1 MMLLTDKQVR
11 EKLVTRGAQ
20 ELTDAELLS
29 VLLQKG
35 EAGGSALELSE
46 ALLAAYGGDLTA
58 IAQESVIRLR
68 SVVRLGVTRAAFVS
82 AALELGRRCR
92 AAESQVKDTIMTD
105 RDVIE
110 IFQPQLGMLPH
121 EEFWV
126 IYLNASNRILD
137 RVRVSQGG
145 VTGTVVDYKLVVKRA
160 IERLAQGILLVH
172 NHPSGNPLPSGA
184 DNEITERVVRAAAL
198 FDMTVADHVIITA
211 GECYSFRNH
220 GFFDRIDA
228 ERTPILHDR

>member
-1 MMLLTDKQVR
+1 MPLTDKQVR

-20 ELTDAELLS
+20 ALTDAELLS

-46 ALLAAYGGDLTA
+46 ELLAAYDGDLTA
-58 IAQESVIRLR
+58 IAQEEVVRLR
-68 SVVRLGVTRAAFVS
+68 SVARLGVTRAALVS

-92 AAESQVKDTIMTD
+92 VAESRIKDTIMTD
-105 RDVIE
+105 QDVID
-110 IFQPQLGMLPH
+110 IFQPQIGMLPH

-126 IYLNASNRILD
+126 VYLNASNRILD

-145 VTGTVVDYKLVVKRA
+145 VTGTIVDYKLIVKRA
-160 IERLAQGILLVH
+160 VERLAQGILLVH

-198 FDMTVADHVIITA
+198 FDMPVADHVIITA

-220 GFFDRIDA
+220 GFF
-228 ERTPILHDR
+228 

>member
-1 MMLLTDKQVR
+1 M
-11 EKLVTRGAQ
+11 
-20 ELTDAELLS
+20 
-29 VLLQKG
+29 
-35 EAGGSALELSE
+35 
-46 ALLAAYGGDLTA
+46 
-58 IAQESVIRLR
+58 
-68 SVVRLGVTRAAFVS
+68 
-82 AALELGRRCR
+82 
-92 AAESQVKDTIMTD
+92 
-105 RDVIE
+105 IE

-145 VTGTVVDYKLVVKRA
+145 VTGTVVDYKLIVKRA

-211 GECYSFRNH
+211 GVCYSFRNH

>member
-1 MMLLTDKQVR
+1 MPLTDKQVR

-20 ELTDAELLS
+20 ALTDAELLS

-46 ALLAAYGGDLTA
+46 ELLAAYDGDLTA
-58 IAQESVIRLR
+58 IALEEVVRLR
-68 SVVRLGVTRAAFVS
+68 SVARLGVTRAALVS

-92 AAESQVKDTIMTD
+92 VAESRVKDTIMTD
-105 RDVIE
+105 QDVID

-126 IYLNASNRILD
+126 VYLNASNRILD

-145 VTGTVVDYKLVVKRA
+145 VTGTIVDYKLIVKRA
-160 IERLAQGILLVH
+160 VERLAQGILLVH

-198 FDMTVADHVIITA
+198 FDMTVDDHVIITA
-211 GECYSFRNH
+211 GDCYSFRNH
-220 GFFDRIDA
+220 GFFDH
-228 ERTPILHDR
+228 LHV

>member
-1 MMLLTDKQVR
+1 MPLTDKQVR

-20 ELTDAELLS
+20 ALTDAELLS

-46 ALLAAYGGDLTA
+46 ELLAAYDGDLTA
-58 IAQESVIRLR
+58 IAQEEIVRLR
-68 SVVRLGVTRAAFVS
+68 SVARLGVTRAALVS

-92 AAESQVKDTIMTD
+92 VAESRIKDTIMTD
-105 RDVIE
+105 QDVID
-110 IFQPQLGMLPH
+110 IFQPQIGMLPH

-126 IYLNASNRILD
+126 VYLNASNRILD

-145 VTGTVVDYKLVVKRA
+145 VTGTIVDYKLIVKRA
-160 IERLAQGILLVH
+160 VERLAQGILLVH
-172 NHPSGNPLPSGA
+172 NHPSGNRLPSEA

-198 FDMTVADHVIITA
+198 FDMTVADLVIITA

-220 GFFDRIDA
+220 GFFDH
-228 ERTPILHDR
+228 LHV

>member
-1 MMLLTDKQVR
+1 MPLTDKQVR

-20 ELTDAELLS
+20 ALTDAELLS

-46 ALLAAYGGDLTA
+46 ELLAAYDGDLTA
-58 IAQESVIRLR
+58 IALEEVVRLR
-68 SVVRLGVTRAAFVS
+68 SVARLGVTRAALVS

-92 AAESQVKDTIMTD
+92 VAESRVKDTIMTD
-105 RDVIE
+105 QDVID
-110 IFQPQLGMLPH
+110 IFQPQIGMLPH

-126 IYLNASNRILD
+126 VYLNASNRILD

-145 VTGTVVDYKLVVKRA
+145 VTGTIVDYKLIVKRA
-160 IERLAQGILLVH
+160 VERLAQGILLVH

-198 FDMTVADHVIITA
+198 FDMTVADHVIITT
-211 GECYSFRNH
+211 GDCYSFRNH
-220 GFFDRIDA
+220 GFFDH
-228 ERTPILHDR
+228 LHV

>member
-1 MMLLTDKQVR
+1 MPLTDKQVR
-11 EKLVTRGAQ
+11 EKLVTRCAQ
-20 ELTDAELLS
+20 ALTDAELLS

-46 ALLAAYGGDLTA
+46 ELLAAYDGDLTA
-58 IAQESVIRLR
+58 IAQEEVVRLR
-68 SVVRLGVTRAAFVS
+68 SVARLGVTRAALVS

-92 AAESQVKDTIMTD
+92 VAESRIKDTIMTD
-105 RDVIE
+105 QDVID
-110 IFQPQLGMLPH
+110 IFQPQIGMLPH

-126 IYLNASNRILD
+126 VYLNASNRILD

-145 VTGTVVDYKLVVKRA
+145 VTGTIVDYKLIVKRA
-160 IERLAQGILLVH
+160 VERLAQGILLVH
-172 NHPSGNPLPSGA
+172 NHPSGNPLPSEA

-220 GFFDRIDA
+220 GFFDH
-228 ERTPILHDR
+228 LHI

>member
-46 ALLAAYGGDLTA
+46 ALLG
-58 IAQESVIRLR
+58 
-68 SVVRLGVTRAAFVS
+68 AAFVS

-145 VTGTVVDYKLVVKRA
+145 VTGTVVDYKLIVKRA

-211 GECYSFRNH
+211 GVCYSFRNH

>member
-1 MMLLTDKQVR
+1 MLLTDKQVR

-92 AAESQVKDTIMTD
+92 AAESRVKDTIMTD

-145 VTGTVVDYKLVVKRA
+145 VTGTVVDYKLIVKRA

-211 GECYSFRNH
+211 GVCYSFRNH

>member
-1 MMLLTDKQVR
+1 MPLTDKQVR
-11 EKLVTRGAQ
+11 EKLVTRCAQ
-20 ELTDAELLS
+20 ALTDAELLS

-46 ALLAAYGGDLTA
+46 ELLAAYDGDLTA
-58 IAQESVIRLR
+58 IAQEEVVRLR
-68 SVVRLGVTRAAFVS
+68 SVARLGVTRAALVS

-92 AAESQVKDTIMTD
+92 VAESRVRDTIMTD
-105 RDVIE
+105 QDVID
-110 IFQPQLGMLPH
+110 IFQPQIGMLPH

-126 IYLNASNRILD
+126 VYLNASNRILD

-145 VTGTVVDYKLVVKRA
+145 VTGTIVDYKLIVKRA
-160 IERLAQGILLVH
+160 VERLAQGILLVH

-198 FDMTVADHVIITA
+198 FDMTVADHVIITV
-211 GECYSFRNH
+211 GDCYSFRNH
-220 GFFDRIDA
+220 GFFDH
-228 ERTPILHDR
+228 LHV

>member
-1 MMLLTDKQVR
+1 MPLTDKQVR

-20 ELTDAELLS
+20 ALTDAELLS

-46 ALLAAYGGDLTA
+46 ELLAAYDGDLTA
-58 IAQESVIRLR
+58 IAQEEVVRLR
-68 SVVRLGVTRAAFVS
+68 SVARLGVTRAALVS

-92 AAESQVKDTIMTD
+92 VAESRVKDTIMTD
-105 RDVIE
+105 QDVID

-126 IYLNASNRILD
+126 VYLNASNRILD

-145 VTGTVVDYKLVVKRA
+145 VTGTIVDYKLIVKRA
-160 IERLAQGILLVH
+160 VERLAQGILLVH
-172 NHPSGNPLPSGA
+172 NHPSGNP
-184 DNEITERVVRAAAL
+184 
-198 FDMTVADHVIITA
+198 
-211 GECYSFRNH
+211 
-220 GFFDRIDA
+220 
-228 ERTPILHDR
+228 

>member
-1 MMLLTDKQVR
+1 MPLTDKQVR

-20 ELTDAELLS
+20 ALTDAELLS

-46 ALLAAYGGDLTA
+46 ELLAAYDGDLTA
-58 IAQESVIRLR
+58 IAQEEVVRLR
-68 SVVRLGVTRAAFVS
+68 SVARLGVTRAALVS

-92 AAESQVKDTIMTD
+92 VAESRVKDTIMTD
-105 RDVIE
+105 QDVID
-110 IFQPQLGMLPH
+110 IFQPQIGMLPH

-126 IYLNASNRILD
+126 VYLNASNRILD

-145 VTGTVVDYKLVVKRA
+145 VTGTIVDYKLIVKRA
-160 IERLAQGILLVH
+160 VERLAQGILLVH

-198 FDMTVADHVIITA
+198 FDMKVADHVIITA

-220 GFFDRIDA
+220 GFFDH
-228 ERTPILHDR
+228 LHV

>member
-1 MMLLTDKQVR
+1 MPLTDKQVR

-20 ELTDAELLS
+20 ALTDAELLS

-46 ALLAAYGGDLTA
+46 ELLAAYDGDLTA
-58 IAQESVIRLR
+58 IAQEEVVRLR
-68 SVVRLGVTRAAFVS
+68 SVARLGVTRAALVS

-92 AAESQVKDTIMTD
+92 VAESRVKDTIMTD
-105 RDVIE
+105 QDVID

-126 IYLNASNRILD
+126 VYLNASNRILD

-145 VTGTVVDYKLVVKRA
+145 VTGTIVDYKLIVKRA
-160 IERLAQGILLVH
+160 VERLAQGILLVH
-172 NHPSGNPLPSGA
+172 NHPSGNPLPSRA

-198 FDMTVADHVIITA
+198 FDMTVADHVIITT

-220 GFFDRIDA
+220 GFFDH
-228 ERTPILHDR
+228 LHV

>member
-1 MMLLTDKQVR
+1 MPLTDKQVR
-11 EKLVTRGAQ
+11 EKLVARGAQ
-20 ELTDAELLS
+20 ALTDAELLS

-46 ALLAAYGGDLTA
+46 ELLAAYDGDLTA
-58 IAQESVIRLR
+58 IAQEEVVRLR
-68 SVVRLGVTRAAFVS
+68 SVARLGVTRAALVS

-92 AAESQVKDTIMTD
+92 VAESRVKDTIMTD
-105 RDVIE
+105 QDVID
-110 IFQPQLGMLPH
+110 IFQPQIGMLPH

-126 IYLNASNRILD
+126 VYLNASNRILD

-145 VTGTVVDYKLVVKRA
+145 VTGTIVDYKLIVKRA
-160 IERLAQGILLVH
+160 VERLAQGILLVH

-198 FDMTVADHVIITA
+198 FDMTVADHVIITT

-220 GFFDRIDA
+220 GFFDH
-228 ERTPILHDR
+228 LHI

>member
-1 MMLLTDKQVR
+1 MPLTDKQVR

-20 ELTDAELLS
+20 ALTDAELLS

-46 ALLAAYGGDLTA
+46 ELLAAYDGGLTA
-58 IAQESVIRLR
+58 IAQEEVVRLR
-68 SVVRLGVTRAAFVS
+68 SVARLGVTRAALVS

-92 AAESQVKDTIMTD
+92 VAESRVKDTIMTD
-105 RDVIE
+105 QDVID
-110 IFQPQLGMLPH
+110 IFQPQIGMLPH

-126 IYLNASNRILD
+126 VYLNASNRILD

-145 VTGTVVDYKLVVKRA
+145 VTGTIVDYKLIVKRA
-160 IERLAQGILLVH
+160 VERLAQGILLVH
-172 NHPSGNPLPSGA
+172 NHPSGNPLPSRA

-198 FDMTVADHVIITA
+198 FDMTVADHVIITD

-220 GFFDRIDA
+220 GFFDH
-228 ERTPILHDR
+228 LHV

>member
-1 MMLLTDKQVR
+1 MPLTDKQVR

-20 ELTDAELLS
+20 ALTDAELLS

-46 ALLAAYGGDLTA
+46 ELLAAYDGDLTA
-58 IAQESVIRLR
+58 IALEEVVRLR
-68 SVVRLGVTRAAFVS
+68 SVARLGVTRAALVS

-92 AAESQVKDTIMTD
+92 VAESRVKDTIMTD
-105 RDVIE
+105 QDVID

-126 IYLNASNRILD
+126 VYLNASNRILD

-145 VTGTVVDYKLVVKRA
+145 VTGTIVDYKLIVKRA
-160 IERLAQGILLVH
+160 VERLAQGILLVH

-184 DNEITERVVRAAAL
+184 DNEITEWVVRAAGL
-198 FDMTVADHVIITA
+198 FVLTTADHVIITA
-211 GECYSFRNH
+211 GDC
-220 GFFDRIDA
+220 
-228 ERTPILHDR
+228 

>member
-1 MMLLTDKQVR
+1 MPLTDKQVR

-20 ELTDAELLS
+20 ALTDAELLS

-35 EAGGSALELSE
+35 EVGGSALELSE
-46 ALLAAYGGDLTA
+46 ELLAAYDEDLTA
-58 IAQESVIRLR
+58 IAQEEVVRLR
-68 SVVRLGVTRAAFVS
+68 SVARLGVTRAALVS

-92 AAESQVKDTIMTD
+92 VAESRVKDTIMTD
-105 RDVIE
+105 QDVID
-110 IFQPQLGMLPH
+110 IFQPQIGMLPH

-126 IYLNASNRILD
+126 VYLNASNRILD

-145 VTGTVVDYKLVVKRA
+145 VTGTIVDYKLIVKRA
-160 IERLAQGILLVH
+160 VERLAQGILLAH
-172 NHPSGNPLPSGA
+172 NHPSGNPLPSAA

-198 FDMTVADHVIITA
+198 FDMKVADHVIITA

-220 GFFDRIDA
+220 GFFDH
-228 ERTPILHDR
+228 LHV

>member
-1 MMLLTDKQVR
+1 MPLTDKQVR

-20 ELTDAELLS
+20 ALTDAELLS

-46 ALLAAYGGDLTA
+46 ELLAAYDGDLTA
-58 IAQESVIRLR
+58 IALEEVVRLR
-68 SVVRLGVTRAAFVS
+68 SVARLGVTRAALVS

-92 AAESQVKDTIMTD
+92 VAESRIKDTIMTD
-105 RDVIE
+105 QDVID
-110 IFQPQLGMLPH
+110 IFQPQIGMLPH

-126 IYLNASNRILD
+126 VYLNASNRILD

-145 VTGTVVDYKLVVKRA
+145 VTGTIVDYKLIVKRA
-160 IERLAQGILLVH
+160 VERLAQGILLVH
-172 NHPSGNPLPSGA
+172 NHPSGNPLPSEA

-198 FDMTVADHVIITA
+198 FDMTVADHVIITT

-220 GFFDRIDA
+220 GFFDH
-228 ERTPILHDR
+228 LHV

>member
-1 MMLLTDKQVR
+1 MPLTDKQVR

-20 ELTDAELLS
+20 ALTDAELLS

-46 ALLAAYGGDLTA
+46 ELLAAYDEDLTA
-58 IAQESVIRLR
+58 IAQEEVVRLR
-68 SVVRLGVTRAAFVS
+68 SVARLGVTRAALVS

-92 AAESQVKDTIMTD
+92 VAESRVKDTIMTD
-105 RDVIE
+105 QDVID
-110 IFQPQLGMLPH
+110 IFQPQIGMLPH

-126 IYLNASNRILD
+126 VYLNASNRILD

-145 VTGTVVDYKLVVKRA
+145 VTGTIVDYKLIVKRA
-160 IERLAQGILLVH
+160 VERLAQGILLVH
-172 NHPSGNPLPSGA
+172 NHPSGNPLPSAA

-198 FDMTVADHVIITA
+198 FDMKVADHVIITA

-220 GFFDRIDA
+220 GFFDH
-228 ERTPILHDR
+228 LHV